1 MIFQHFLP
9 QNKAFIIYIEVNF
22 KNDLSVYI
30 LECSF
35 ITKLSF
41 RNFLTISSPQILTM
55 TKKLIL
61 TFTKFEHLLIQ
72 SFTGEKTN

>member
-9 QNKAFIIYIEVNF
+9 QNKAFIIYIEVTF

-41 RNFLTISSPQILTM
+41 GNLLTILSPQILIM
-55 TKKLIL
+55 TKKLTL
-61 TFTKFEHLLIQ
+61 TFVKFEHFLIQ
-72 SFTGEKTN
+72 RFTG